1 LIHDK
6 TENYMSDLDISVA
19 VGNYD
24 RTQAVLDGRAV
35 IEGCNVRAVALE
47 PEEAFHRAFR
57 YQEFDVTEISMS
69 SHMMTTAR
77 GDNAYIAVPAFLSR
91 VFRQSGIYVRTDRG
105 INTPADLKGRK
116 IGVPEYQITANVWI
130 RGILQDEYGVKPGDI
145 LWRRG
150 GVEEPGRGER
160 APITLDS
167 SIDLQQIPDDKTLS
181 GMLEA
186 GELDGIIGARAPSCF
201 LRGAPNVGRLFGDN
215 YIEAEKDYFRRTR
228 IFPIMHMVGIRRSL
242 VEKNPWLPVS
252 VYKAFIKA
260 KALAVKELDEICH
273 LAVSLPWMV
282 HHHNE
287 AKALMGTDY
296 WPYGLE
302 ANLHNIE
309 TFARYHHEQGL
320 SKRKVAPAE
329 LFAPSSLDLSKI

>member
-1 LIHDK
+1 
-6 TENYMSDLDISVA
+6 MSKLNISLS

-24 RTQAVLDGRAV
+24 RTAAIFDGRAP
-35 IEGCNVRAVALE
+35 IEGCDVRAVHLE

-57 YQEFDVTEISMS
+57 YEEFDVTEISMS

-77 GDNAYIAVPAFLSR
+77 GDNSYIAIPAFLSR

-105 INTPADLKGRK
+105 IHTPADLKGKK

-130 RGILQDEYGVKPGDI
+130 RGILQDEFGVQPSDI

-160 APITLDS
+160 APMELDP

-181 GMLEA
+181 GMLES
-186 GELDGIIGARAPSCF
+186 GELDGYIGARAPSCF

-215 YIEAEKDYFRRTR
+215 YIEAEKDYFRRTK
-228 IFPIMHMVGIRRSL
+228 IFPIMHMVGIRKSL
-242 VEKNPWLPVS
+242 VEQNPWLPVS
-252 VYKAFIKA
+252 VYKAFLKA
-260 KALAVKELDEICH
+260 KALAMHELDEICH
-273 LAVSLPWMV
+273 LAVTLPWMV
-282 HHHNE
+282 QHHNE
-287 AKALMGTDY
+287 AKALMGADY

-302 ANLHNIE
+302 ANQHTID

-320 SKRKVAPAE
+320 SKRLVAPHE
-329 LFAPSSLDLSKI
+329 LFAASALDLSKI

>member
-1 LIHDK
+1 
-6 TENYMSDLDISVA
+6 MSKLDISLS

-24 RTQAVLDGRAV
+24 RTQALFDGRV
-35 IEGCNVRAVALE
+35 QIEGCNVRAVSLE

-57 YQEFDVTEISMS
+57 YEEFDITELSMS

-77 GDNAYIAVPAFLSR
+77 GDNAYVAVPAFLSR

-105 INTPADLKGRK
+105 INTPADLKGKR

-130 RGILQDEYGVKPGDI
+130 RGILEDEFGVRPSDI
-145 LWRRG
+145 KWLRG

-160 APITLDS
+160 APIALDP

-181 GMLEA
+181 GMLES

-201 LRGAPNVGRLFGDN
+201 LKGAPNVGRLFGDN
-215 YIEAEKDYFRRTR
+215 YIEAEKDYFRRTK

-252 VYKAFIKA
+252 VYKAFLKA
-260 KALAVKELDEICH
+260 KQLAVHELNEICH
-273 LAVSLPWMV
+273 LAVTLPWMV
-282 HHHNE
+282 HAHAE
-287 AKALMGTDY
+287 AKALMGDDY

-302 ANLHNIE
+302 ANQHTIE

-320 SKRKVAPAE
+320 SKRLVAPKE
-329 LFAPSSLDLSKI
+329 LFAASALDLSKI